1 MGLSYRASRII
12 ERVHAAI
19 QTRGHRGL
27 DKFRARIHEYC
38 LDGKREAIEREFVAA
53 ASGDGGVLSGEE
65 AGILFREL
73 GGKDGSAPI
82 AAVGTASAGW
92 YCWCAVAVLL
102 LRRLQCS
109 SGRRVNST

>member
-38 LDGKREAIEREFVAA
+38 LDGKREATEREFVAA

-65 AGILFREL
+65 AGIIFREL
-73 GGKDGSAPI
+73 GGKDDSAPI
-82 AAVGTASAGW
+82 AEVGASTACVAVE
-92 YCWCAVAVLL
+92 VLL
-102 LRRLQCS
+102 LLLCCCDS
-109 SGRRVNST
+109 SVPRAVG